1 MEKIFNKKTILKII
15 NKKRSILYQFRIDL
29 FLFACHKQQK
39 HNPVNLIE
47 QYRNTIKINY

>member
-1 MEKIFNKKTILKII
+1 MDQSYINSGLIF
-15 NKKRSILYQFRIDL
+15 
-29 FLFACHKQQK
+29 FLFAYHKQQK